1 MNELSKN
8 IGEYVYVKLIGDKRV
23 KGILIDVG
31 NDIVVIYNGKDY
43 IYISLYHIQ
52 YYKFMASF
60 VAEIQKPETDSNSI
74 IKTESPSISLRK
86 VLSTSKG
93 IFTEVY
99 VAGDYSIHGYVTSV
113 LNDYLVFYSPVYKIV
128 YISLKHLKWLIP
140 YQENQIP
147 YALNKNELSVNPLN
161 VTLARTFE
169 EQLIKMSGKM
179 MMFDLGEHA
188 NKIGKMTKIEDSH
201 IELVK
206 ARDEKIY
213 LNIQHVKSVHFP

>member
-8 IGEYVYVKLIGDKRV
+8 IGEYIYVKLIGDKRF
-23 KGILIDVG
+23 KGLLIDVG
-31 NDIVVIYNGKDY
+31 NDIVVIYDGKDY
-43 IYISLYHIQ
+43 IYISLYHIH
-52 YYKFMASF
+52 YYKFVANL
-60 VAEIQKPETDSNSI
+60 VAEIQKPETDSV
-74 IKTESPSISLRK
+74 IKRESPSISLRK

-93 IFTEVY
+93 IFTEIY
-99 VAGDYSIHGYVTSV
+99 VVGNYSIHGYVTSV
-113 LNDYLVFYSPVYKIV
+113 MNDYVVFYSPVYKTV

-147 YALNKNELSVNPLN
+147 YSLNKNELPVNPLN
-161 VTLARTFE
+161 ITLARTFE
-169 EQLIKMSGKM
+169 EQLIKMAGKIM
-179 MMFDLGEHA
+179 VFDLGEHA

-206 ARDEKIY
+206 ARDEKVY

>member
-8 IGEYVYVKLIGDKRV
+8 IGEYIYVKLIGDKRF
-23 KGILIDVG
+23 KGLLIDVG
-31 NDIVVIYNGKDY
+31 NDIVVIYDGEDY

-52 YYKFMASF
+52 YYKFVVNF
-60 VAEIQKPETDSNSI
+60 VAEIQKPETDSV
-74 IKTESPSISLRK
+74 IKRESPSISLRK

-93 IFTEVY
+93 IFTEIY
-99 VAGDYSIHGYVTSV
+99 VVGNYSIHGYVTSV
-113 LNDYLVFYSPVYKIV
+113 MNDYVVFYSPVYKTV

-147 YALNKNELSVNPLN
+147 YSLNKNELPVNPLN
-161 VTLARTFE
+161 ITLARTFE
-169 EQLIKMSGKM
+169 EQLIKMAEKIM
-179 MMFDLGEHA
+179 VFDLGEHA

-206 ARDEKIY
+206 ARDEKVY

>member
-1 MNELSKN
+1 MNDLSKN
-8 IGEYVYVKLIGDKRV
+8 IGEYIYVKLIGEKRF
-23 KGILIDVG
+23 KGLLIDVG
-31 NDIVVIYNGKDY
+31 NDIVVIYDGKDY

-52 YYKFMASF
+52 YYKFMESLK
-60 VAEIQKPETDSNSI
+60 AEIQKPETDSV
-74 IKTESPSISLRK
+74 IKRESPSISLRK

-99 VAGDYSIHGYVTSV
+99 VTGSYSLHGYVTSIM
-113 LNDYLVFYSPVYKIV
+113 NDYIVFYSPVYKTV

-140 YQENQIP
+140 YQENQTP

-161 VTLARTFE
+161 ITLARTFE
-169 EQLIKMSGKM
+169 EQLIKMAGKIM
-179 MMFDLGEHA
+179 VFDLGEFS

-201 IELVK
+201 IELIK
-206 ARDEKIY
+206 ARDEKVY

>member
-8 IGEYVYVKLIGDKRV
+8 IGEYIYVTLIGDKRF

-31 NDIVVIYNGKDY
+31 NDIVVIYDGKDH

-60 VAEIQKPETDSNSI
+60 VAEIQRTEMDSIMKS
-74 IKTESPSISLRK
+74 ESPSISLRK
-86 VLSTSKG
+86 VLSTAKG

-99 VAGDYSIHGYVTSV
+99 VAGDHSIHGYVTGV
-113 LNDYLVFYSPVYKIV
+113 MNDYLVFYSPVYKIV

-147 YALNKNELSVNPLN
+147 YSLSKNELPVNPLN
-161 VTLARTFE
+161 ITIARTFE

-179 MMFDLGEHA
+179 MVFDLGEHA

-213 LNIQHVKSVHFP
+213 LNIKHVKSVHFP